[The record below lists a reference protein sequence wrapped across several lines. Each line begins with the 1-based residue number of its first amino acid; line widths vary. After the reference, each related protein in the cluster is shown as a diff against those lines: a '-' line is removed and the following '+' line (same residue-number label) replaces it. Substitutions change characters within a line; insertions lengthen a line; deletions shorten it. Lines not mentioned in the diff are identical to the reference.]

1 MSGNPCESWGSQ
13 TNKGGALDYSVRFY
27 GLLDHDIEEVIE
39 FYVSKEAAEHE
50 PAEMLADEPGWVRS
64 SRS

>member
-1 MSGNPCESWGSQ
+1 
-13 TNKGGALDYSVRFY
+13 VRFY